1 MLPREWC
8 AKPANVK
15 LLQKAVDA
23 FVAAPRSE
31 RGIRAQLAAVQRFSI
46 AKHLHAVT
54 CRALVL
60 HGDVDAV
67 VPVENALLL
76 KSLLSNRRG
85 QSKMLL
91 LNSIGHLPH
100 IQEPHELAKLVADFL
115 DDVDAKEPDGP

>member
-1 MLPREWC
+1 M
-8 AKPANVK
+8 
-15 LLQKAVDA
+15 Q
-23 FVAAPRSE
+23 
-31 RGIRAQLAAVQRFSI
+31 
-46 AKHLHAVT
+46 AVT
-54 CRALVL
+54 CRALIL
-60 HGDVDAV
+60 HGDVDAI